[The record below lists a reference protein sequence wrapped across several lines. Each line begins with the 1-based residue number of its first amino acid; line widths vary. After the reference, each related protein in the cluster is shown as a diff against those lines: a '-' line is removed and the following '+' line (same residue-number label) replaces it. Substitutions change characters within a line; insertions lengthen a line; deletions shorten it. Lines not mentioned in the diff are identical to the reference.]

1 MQWTRFQLFPK
12 QLLQIWLLKSTPVL
26 AHSARDQNVRQ
37 GTAGFSRGA
46 SRSAAFLSGGSAS
59 QLFQVVGR
67 IPFLLTGCSQ
77 LLETTLRSPPHGCL
91 SPTQEGARMLSPLC
105 VAVSYHTA
113 GGWVVGSPPVVVSHP
128 QSRGLR
134 CWVPSGGCLSPIS
147 KGLGCWVPSGS
158 CLSPIQQGAQMLGP
172 LHAAGC
178 HPQSKGSDVGS
189 PLCGCLLTTQQGLE
203 CWVPSVWL
211 SLTHTAGGLGC

>member
-1 MQWTRFQLFPK
+1 M
-12 QLLQIWLLKSTPVL
+12 L
-26 AHSARDQNVRQ
+26 AHSARDQNVRR

-46 SRSAAFLSGGSAS
+46 SCSAAFLSGGSAS

-77 LLETTLRSPPHGCL
+77 LLETTLRSPPNGCL

-128 QSRGLR
+128 QSRGLQ
-134 CWVPSGGCLSPIS
+134 CWVPSGGCLSPI
-147 KGLGCWVPSGS
+147 
-158 CLSPIQQGAQMLGP
+158 QQGAGMLGP
-172 LHAAGC
+172 LWWLSVTHTAG
-178 HPQSKGSDVGS
+178 GSDVGAS
-189 PLCGCLLTTQQGLE
+189 PCSWLSPTKQGLR

-211 SLTHTAGGLGC
+211 SLNYTAGARMLGPFCVAVSHPHSRGAWMLNPLLASNPFHLEVHSLFLGLT